1 MARILRYQSANG
13 PPVPD
18 WSCQYAELAAAALFA
33 VSLGCLPAVAQTGAE
48 VDSAIEADLGDPS
61 VYHEA
66 FDAIREAV
74 ANDDETGF
82 AEWVSYPIAVSVGSK
97 SLTIDDADQF
107 VTEYSTII
115 TGDIKAAIMAQKWE
129 DLFVNAQGIM
139 YGDGQVWLNGICT
152 DESCAEFDVKIIT
165 IQSTAS

>member
-1 MARILRYQSANG
+1 MLR
-13 PPVPD
+13 
-18 WSCQYAELAAAALFA
+18 LAAAALFA

-82 AEWVSYPIAVSVGSK
+82 AEWVSYPINVTTVAGK
-97 SLTIDDADQF
+97 ALTIDDADQF
-107 VTEYSTII
+107 VTEYETII
-115 TGDIKAAIMAQKWE
+115 TGDIKAAILAQKWE
-129 DLFVNAQGIM
+129 ELFVNAQGVM